1 MYALKNHHRKIAF
14 FGFTDNRIINEDG
27 AKPIKNNNM
36 KKEATLTSSGAC
48 KTRIL
53 AINDTMEILA
63 GKWKFHIIGT
73 LMLVEKLRF
82 MELLREVDGIG
93 AKMLSKELQDLE
105 MNQLIKR
112 TVLNTKPLTV
122 EYELTACGKTLGP
135 IIDEIAKWGITYRS
149 KLYTKNETEVSMN

>member
-1 MYALKNHHRKIAF
+1 
-14 FGFTDNRIINEDG
+14 
-27 AKPIKNNNM
+27 M
-36 KKEATLTSSGAC
+36 KKEALSSSSTGC

-53 AINDTMEILA
+53 AINDSMEILA

-73 LMLVEKLRF
+73 LMLFEKLRF

-105 MNQLIKR
+105 MNHLIRR

-122 EYELTACGKTLGP
+122 EYELTDCGKTLGP

-149 KLYTKNETEVSMN
+149 TLYQKDGTSSAAI

>member
-1 MYALKNHHRKIAF
+1 
-14 FGFTDNRIINEDG
+14 
-27 AKPIKNNNM
+27 M
-36 KKEATLTSSGAC
+36 KKEALSNSSTGC

-53 AINDTMEILA
+53 AINDSMEILA

-73 LMLVEKLRF
+73 LMLFEKLRF

-105 MNQLIKR
+105 MNHLIRR

-122 EYELTACGKTLGP
+122 EYELTDCGKTLGP

-149 KLYTKNETEVSMN
+149 TLYQKNETSPAAM